1 MSYDGSTYMNYAD
14 TDSLAIRVL
23 KNTNNI
29 IYNGTNYLTK
39 TEASSTYATA
49 TALTAFQSS
58 VASTYL
64 TIANASTIYLTIANA
79 SSTYTTLT
87 DFNAF
92 KTSVASTY
100 LTVATASSTYLTKT
114 DAANT
119 YLTKTAAASTYA
131 TASALSAFQTSVA
144 STYLTIA
151 SASSTYLTIS
161 NATSTYQP
169 KKVTKTITYSGTVV
183 VDSIVD
189 DPANASMVLTSTE
202 VKAFLDQLF
211 IDNPNSVKLTNGS
224 RSINLNKYLTT
235 SYLFS
240 DIAFAPDDDYSINFE
255 RCGLTQYVIS
265 SSLFSLKTNSSP
277 ISPNNVS
284 FVSGFLGTAGTNSI
298 TISYEI

>member
-49 TALTAFQSS
+49 SALTAFQSS

-64 TIANASTIYLTIANA
+64 TIANASTTYLTIANA

-119 YLTKTAAASTYA
+119 YLTKTEAASTYA

-151 SASSTYLTIS
+151 NASATYLTIA
-161 NATSTYQP
+161 NASAIYQL
-169 KKVTKTITYSGTVV
+169 KKVTKTITYSGTV
-183 VDSIVD
+183 DSD
-189 DPANASMVLTSTE
+189 TVLTIPAI
-202 VKAFLDQLF
+202 AFMNLVGTDINSFMTQLF
-211 IDNPNSVKLTNGS
+211 DDLPAFVKVSIGDSVVILTLVNGEYHFSKTDFEADNNFSFACYLVE
-224 RSINLNKYLTT
+224 LNQNT
-235 SYLFS
+235 
-240 DIAFAPDDDYSINFE
+240 I
-255 RCGLTQYVIS
+255 V
-265 SSLFSLKTNSSP
+265 SSLYTIGTTTTP

-284 FVSGFLGTAGTNSI
+284 FQNGFLGVNGSKSV